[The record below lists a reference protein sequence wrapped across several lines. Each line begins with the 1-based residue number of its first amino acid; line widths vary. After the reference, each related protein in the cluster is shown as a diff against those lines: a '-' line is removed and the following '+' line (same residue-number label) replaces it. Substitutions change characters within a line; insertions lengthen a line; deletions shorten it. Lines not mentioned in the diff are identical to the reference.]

1 MGTDGWRRFRN
12 RRIFA
17 KWVGVCE
24 GAARWGG
31 KLTGRKSAGGVWHKV
46 GDVGQGDFWAVA
58 DVPFP
63 IG

>member
-1 MGTDGWRRFRN
+1 MRSIQCRGRRKSVGTDGWRRFRN

-31 KLTGRKSAGGVWHKV
+31 KLTERKSAGES
-46 GDVGQGDFWAVA
+46 VA
-58 DVPFP
+58 
-63 IG
+63 